1 MGQMMSS
8 GEYDESGRKIVRPKW
23 MDANYDRFKRSKAHE
38 NRLASS
44 LGGKR
49 LPQSGAKRLS
59 RYSVG
64 AQTSLEDRPSTI
76 TLNGDLATGD
86 FWIEHKRTDTGTM
99 SIKKE
104 WWLKVKEG
112 ARQANKEPAL
122 IVTFEQRSSPSAKPL
137 DLVLIPLDVFKRL
150 RGDSSD

>member
-1 MGQMMSS
+1 MSNGDDS
-8 GEYDESGRKIVRPKW
+8 ERKVVKPRW
-23 MDANYDRFKRSKAHE
+23 MEPNYDRFKRSKAHE
-38 NRLASS
+38 NRLASD

-59 RYSVG
+59 RFSVS
-64 AQTSLEDRPSTI
+64 AQTSLSQTPPTI
-76 TLNGDLATGD
+76 TLNGDLATAD

-112 ARQANKEPAL
+112 ARQAAKEPAL
-122 IVTFEQRSSPSAKPL
+122 IITFEQRSSPSSKPI
-137 DLVLIPLDVFKRL
+137 DLVLIPLDVFKRM
-150 RGDSSD
+150 RGDTDE